1 MARTAADNKTKLIT
15 GQFDRDAHV
24 LYIKR
29 FAFHVVFFAGQ
40 WAGSKPG
47 AFPGANTCFSRHRRR
62 IDC

>member
-1 MARTAADNKTKLIT
+1 MARTAADSYNKTELIT

-47 AFPGANTCFSRHRRR
+47 AFPGANTV
-62 IDC
+62 